1 MMPTDNAYEEAFF
14 KIIIPFYN
22 YFEKD
27 AKNLKTMEEIPK
39 YLLKAFFGIN
49 ENEPMP

>member
-22 YFEKD
+22 YFENEPK
-27 AKNLKTMEEIPK
+27 KLKTLDEIPK
-39 YLLKAFFGIN
+39 YLL
-49 ENEPMP
+49 